1 MHSRDTFY
9 VSRQRLCYMP
19 TCPDCETE
27 TRKRLAIVDPSELK
41 EERDYCLTCGTFVD
55 DDAHPRRNRSGE

>member
-1 MHSRDTFY
+1 MHTRDTVY
-9 VSRQRLCYMP
+9 SLKRVRWRMP

-27 TRKRLAIVDPSELK
+27 TRKRLAIVEPSELSA
-41 EERDYCLTCGTFVD
+41 ERDYCLTCGTFVD

>member
-1 MHSRDTFY
+1 
-9 VSRQRLCYMP
+9 MP

-55 DDAHPRRNRSGE
+55 DDAHPRRNRSGG